1 MSGLFQVFFCPRLR
15 AITLVFRHSYFDR
28 LASRLATGTNCAFV
42 MTREILASVQPDF
55 SETFS
60 GQKHSVYGDV
70 QSAEVQRYKFHV
82 HVKISVVMH

>member
-1 MSGLFQVFFCPRLR
+1 
-15 AITLVFRHSYFDR
+15 VFRHSYFDR

-70 QSAEVQRYKFHV
+70 QYAEVQRYKFHV